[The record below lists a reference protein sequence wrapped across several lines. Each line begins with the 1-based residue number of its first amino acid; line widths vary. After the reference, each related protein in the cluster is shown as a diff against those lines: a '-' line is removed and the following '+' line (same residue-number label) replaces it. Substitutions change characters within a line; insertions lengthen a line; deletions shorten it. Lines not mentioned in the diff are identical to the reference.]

1 MIELIVNRFKN
12 TSLRAQLV
20 LLNSLLLVAALALL
34 LWGYFYGHKNSMG
47 VEEIT
52 IFLVVVVF
60 SMGGVFYIIVS
71 SLLKPFSMLSNAISK
86 DDISDIKSLESMI
99 YPVSEVGV
107 LLFKL
112 TSLLE
117 QVKVK
122 EDHLRDYK
130 DRAHEVVL
138 PRSDEDARKIDDLEA
153 LVSSLKQAN
162 KKIVIAE
169 ENKKITSKSAKYK
182 TQFLANMSHELRTPM
197 NGVLG
202 MLSALS
208 DSDLDDEQ
216 KYCTQVAVKCG
227 NELLQLLNE
236 ILSFTRNAGEGV
248 VVERSEFDV
257 LETVDE
263 VVANFGE
270 PCHAKNIEL
279 VFYEINSVPERM
291 IGDAFRLKQVL
302 GNIMSNALKFTLQGH
317 IKLTYQVLEEVA
329 GKALLQFDV
338 EDTGVGI
345 DEESRKRIFNLFAQ
359 GDESSTRRYKG
370 VGLGLALCKQNVDLM
385 GGSIG
390 VDSTEGR
397 GSRFWVKIPFEV
409 PVSSS
414 ELATDLCLVGKTV
427 LVLEQSAVNAKAM
440 RRFFEKMG
448 CSRVRLFHESAN
460 FQAYIKGRGVI
471 SEADVV
477 MIDIKSV
484 INKLNEIAE
493 LFNPVVFSGR
503 LIFMGY
509 VKDQSL
515 LKGLGENFS
524 SRFLIKPVR
533 YSALV
538 KAVSSDILEKAEEQ
552 IPVIS
557 GKPLVEEL
565 TAGSKILLV
574 EDNEVNQMVV
584 LKRLKRMGYS
594 SVELAENGLVAVDKV
609 AGGDFDLVLMDC
621 QMPELDGYEATR
633 RIRQSECGSNKHT
646 PIIALTANALV
657 GDREKCLDAGMDDFL
672 AKPFKSEKLQQLM
685 AQWMNEG

>member
-1 MIELIVNRFKN
+1 LIELIINRFKN
-12 TSLRAQLV
+12 ASLRAQLI
-20 LLNSLLLVAALALL
+20 LLNSLLLLAALGLL
-34 LWGYFYGHKNSMG
+34 LCAFFYGHKYSLG
-47 VEEIT
+47 LGGGSL
-52 IFLVVVVF
+52 FLVAVVF
-60 SMGGVFYIIVS
+60 SMGGIFYIIVE
-71 SLLKPFSMLSNAISK
+71 SLLKPISMLSKAVSNDNIF
-86 DDISDIKSLESMI
+86 DIKSLESLV

-107 LLFKL
+107 LLSKL

-117 QVKVK
+117 EVEVK
-122 EDHLRDYK
+122 ESHLRDYK
-130 DRAHEVVL
+130 DRAGEAEL
-138 PRSDEDARKIDDLEA
+138 QRSDGQVRKIDDLEA
-153 LVSSLKQAN
+153 LVNSLKKAN

-169 ENKKITSKSAKYK
+169 ENKKVASESAKYK

-208 DSDLDDEQ
+208 DSELDEEQ

-236 ILSFTRNAGEGV
+236 ILDFTRNEGDGV
-248 VVERSEFDV
+248 AVELSEFDV

-279 VFYEINSVPERM
+279 VFYEMNSVPERL

-302 GNIMSNALKFTLQGH
+302 GNIMSNALKFTSQGH

-329 GKALLQFDV
+329 GKAVLQFDV
-338 EDTGVGI
+338 EDTGIGI
-345 DEESRKRIFNLFAQ
+345 DEKSRDRIFNLFAQ

-385 GGSIG
+385 GGSLG

-397 GSRFWVKIPFEV
+397 GSRFWLKIPFEV
-409 PVSSS
+409 SVSNN
-414 ELATDLCLVGKTV
+414 ELAADLHLVDKTV

-448 CSRVRLFHESAN
+448 SSRVRLFHESAN
-460 FQAYIKGRGVI
+460 FHAYIKGRGVMT
-471 SEADVV
+471 EADVV
-477 MIDIKSV
+477 LIDIKSV
-484 INKLNEIAE
+484 INKLNEVVTI
-493 LFNPVVFSGR
+493 FNPVVFSGR
-503 LIFMGY
+503 LIFMGSA
-509 VKDQSL
+509 KDQSF
-515 LKGLGENFS
+515 LKGLGENFIP
-524 SRFLIKPVR
+524 RFLIKPVR

-538 KAVSSDILEKAEEQ
+538 KAVSSDVLEEAEEQ
-552 IPVIS
+552 ISAISEKPVI
-557 GKPLVEEL
+557 EEL

-633 RIRQSECGSNKHT
+633 RIRQGEYGSNKHT

-672 AKPFKSEKLQQLM
+672 EKPFKNEKLQQLM
-685 AQWMNEG
+685 VQWMKEG